1 MSTPDIDQLLQENR
15 ELRER
20 MQDAEDAVRALRAG
34 EADALFV
41 DSGGEQVYTLE
52 LPDKPYRLLVEQMHQ
67 GAATLTTDGKIIYC
81 NARFI
86 DLLRRP
92 LRALIGQPIYHFA
105 VPDSERLLE
114 SLLRDGQHAEVEGE
128 VTLQRAD
135 GTIVVAFLG
144 VCMMREGIRGSCL
157 ILRDLS
163 EQRHYREL
171 QRTQESLRASEERLE
186 LAQRAGRIGT
196 FEWDILT
203 GTMSWSATMEE
214 LYGLRAGEFGGR
226 YEDWKAA
233 VHPNDQL
240 RVEADYLRAV
250 AEGSE
255 LDTEFRILRPDGHT
269 RWIASKAK
277 LFPKGESMR
286 MLGVSWDITE
296 RRQLEEDLRAADRR
310 KDEFLTVLSHELR
323 NPLAPIRN
331 AVHILKASSDL
342 QSNWPLGVLDRQ
354 VQTMARL
361 LDDLLDVSRMSRDT
375 LELRKERCELTAVVK
390 AALETSGPS
399 IEAARHKLFVN
410 LPPEPIYLYADAMRL
425 AQAFANLLNN
435 AAKYTE
441 QGGSIWLTA
450 AQDADQAIISVRDS
464 GIGIAP
470 EVLLHI
476 FELFWQ
482 AKEAQQRAQGGLGI
496 GLSLVKGIVE
506 LHGGTIEA
514 RSDGRGKG
522 TEFIVRLPVAGTIEA
537 AD

>member
-1 MSTPDIDQLLQENR
+1 MSTPDIDQLLRENR

-67 GAATLTTDGKIIYC
+67 GAATLTTDGNIIYC

-86 DLLRRP
+86 DLLRQP
-92 LRALIGQPIYHFA
+92 LHSLIGQPIHQFA
-105 VPDSERLLE
+105 APASQQLLE
-114 SLLRDGQHAEVEGE
+114 TLLRDGAHAEVEGE

-135 GTIVVAFLG
+135 GTVIPAFLG
-144 VCMMREGIRGSCL
+144 VSIMQEGARGSCL
-157 ILRDLS
+157 IVRDLS

-196 FEWDILT
+196 FEWNILT
-203 GTMSWSATMEE
+203 GAMSWSETMEE

-226 YEDWKAA
+226 YENWKAA

-240 RVEADYLRAV
+240 RVEADHLRAV
-250 AEGSE
+250 ADGSE
-255 LDTEFRILRPDGHT
+255 LDTEFRIMRPDGQI

-296 RRQLEEDLRAADRR
+296 RRRLEEKLRAAYRT

-331 AVHILKASSDL
+331 AMLILKASSDPQL
-342 QSNWPLGVLDRQ
+342 NWPLGVLDRQ

-361 LDDLLDVSRMSRDT
+361 LDDLLDVSRMSRET
-375 LELRKERCELTAVVK
+375 IELRKERCELTAVLK
-390 AALETSGPS
+390 AALETSGPG
-399 IEAARHKLFVN
+399 IEAAGQKLF
-410 LPPEPIYLYADAMRL
+410 LHEPPESIYLYADAMRL
-425 AQAFANLLNN
+425 TQAFANLLNN

-441 QGGSIWLTA
+441 TGGSIWLTA
-450 AQDADQAIISVRDS
+450 SQDADQAIISVRDS

-470 EVLLHI
+470 EVLPHV

-482 AKEAQQRAQGGLGI
+482 AKEAQQRAPGGLGI
-496 GLSLVKGIVE
+496 GLSLVKGLVE

-514 RSDGRGKG
+514 RSDGPGKG
-522 TEFIVRLPVAGTIEA
+522 SEFIVRLPVAQ
-537 AD
+537 